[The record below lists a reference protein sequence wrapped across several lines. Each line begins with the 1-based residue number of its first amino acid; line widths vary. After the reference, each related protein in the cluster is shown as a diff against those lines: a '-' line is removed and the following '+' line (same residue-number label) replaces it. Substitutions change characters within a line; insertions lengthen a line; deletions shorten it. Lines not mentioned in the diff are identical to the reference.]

1 MADTKLQ
8 PLNKTLKG
16 KAELP
21 VRVLQF
27 GEGNFLRAFV
37 DWIIHRMNKELN
49 FNAGVTIVQP
59 IAQGLAP
66 LLNAQDGLYTLYLNG
81 LKNGQVVSEH
91 ELIECVQQAINPYE
105 NFGAYLK
112 EAENPDLRF
121 IISNTTEAGITY
133 DETDAMDVAPPNT
146 FPAKLTVFLF
156 HRFSHFRG
164 AADKGCIIIP
174 CELID
179 RNGDKLKVIIEQY
192 ADLWDLGNAFLQWV
206 ENHCIFCNTLV
217 DRIVP
222 GYPRDRIESIWQ
234 ELGYHDQLV
243 AEGEQFHLW
252 VIEAP
257 KQVAEEFPAHKAG
270 LNVLFTDDMAPYRT
284 RKVRILNGAHTSMV
298 PVAYL
303 YGIETVKEAVED
315 DTIGPFIK
323 KLVFDEIIP
332 TLDLPEEE
340 LQSFANDVMDR
351 FKNPFIKHYLISI
364 SLNST
369 SKYET
374 RVLPSLLEFH
384 KRTGKLP
391 RRIVFALAA
400 LIRFYKGEANGKA
413 IPLQDDADRVEF
425 LQGLWYS
432 FEQKDIDL
440 NGLVGAILKQED
452 YWGADLREVDGL
464 QSLTTIFLG
473 RILDGGIA
481 EGLKA
486 V

>member
-8 PLNKTLKG
+8 PLNKNLKD

-49 FNAGVTIVQP
+49 FDTGVTVVQP
-59 IAQGLAP
+59 IAQGLIP
-66 LLNAQDGLYTLYLNG
+66 LLNEQDGLYTLYLNG

-91 ELIECVQQAINPYE
+91 ELIECIQRTVNPYE

-133 DETDAMDVAPPNT
+133 NDTDAMDVAPPNT

-156 HRFSHFRG
+156 HRYSHFRG

-174 CELID
+174 CELIN

-192 ADLWDLGNAFLQWV
+192 ADLWDLGNTFVEWI

-222 GYPRDRIESIWQ
+222 GYPRDRIESIWK

-243 AEGEQFHLW
+243 SEGEQFHLW

-284 RKVRILNGAHTSMV
+284 RKVRILNGAHTSLV
-298 PVAYL
+298 PVGYL
-303 YGIETVKEAVED
+303 YGIETVREAVED

-340 LQSFANDVMDR
+340 LQSFANDVLDR

-369 SKYET
+369 SKYKT

-400 LIRFYKGEANGKA
+400 LIRFYKGEIDGKT
-413 IPLQDDADRVEF
+413 IPLKDDADRIEF

-440 NGLVGAILKQED
+440 SGLVGAILKQES
-452 YWGADLREVDGL
+452 YWGEDLREVEGL
-464 QSLTTIFLG
+464 QALTTIFLA
-473 RILDGGIA
+473 RMLDGGIA

-486 V
+486 I